1 MTNDTQPTQS
11 NKQTANQFDV
21 LLEAWRT
28 NQDVAWSELMAA
40 WVEAPTAPRSTETIV
55 KLIKRLATA

>member
-11 NKQTANQFDV
+11 NKPVASQFDS

-40 WVEAPTAPRSTETIV
+40 WVQAPTAPRSTETIV